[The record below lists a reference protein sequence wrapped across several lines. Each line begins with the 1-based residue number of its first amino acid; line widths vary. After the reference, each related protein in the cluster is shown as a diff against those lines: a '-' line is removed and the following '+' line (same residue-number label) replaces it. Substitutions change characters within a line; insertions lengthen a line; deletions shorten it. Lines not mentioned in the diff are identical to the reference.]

1 MLQTFPSDKIK
12 ATKNALIFIF
22 QPPAHHSFTFS
33 LQFLYIAKAQ
43 ASRFVSLKLC
53 VGFSIFDPASS
64 LLKLIFLLNKMYG
77 LFDFKTS

>member
-33 LQFLYIAKAQ
+33 LSILYTAQ
-43 ASRFVSLKLC
+43 AQ
-53 VGFSIFDPASS
+53 A
-64 LLKLIFLLNKMYG
+64 
-77 LFDFKTS
+77 